1 MLWQVSKFHS
11 FLGLSGILVSSYIYL
26 KEMTTHSSI
35 ILACT
40 HTHTHTHSGIPLS
53 HMCVCITPPLL
64 YSSICWWTLG
74 CFHMLDNK
82 EGWVPKNWCFQLWCW
97 GRFLRV
103 SWTAQ
108 TSQSER
114 KSTLN
119 INWKDWCWSSNTL
132 AIWSEELTHWK
143 RPWCWERLKAKE
155 GDDRGWNDWMDHQLN
170 GHEFEQALIV
180 GNGEGSLACCSSW
193 GLKALNMTEW
203 LKLTELNHWTNAYSG
218 KRVAAKWMFIPKWLN
233 KLWFLHTILH
243 GRWMNNGFGMHYH
256 SVLSKIRFREVHIK
270 N

>member
-1 MLWQVSKFHS
+1 M
-11 FLGLSGILVSSYIYL
+11 
-26 KEMTTHSSI
+26 
-35 ILACT
+35 
-40 HTHTHTHSGIPLS
+40 
-53 HMCVCITPPLL
+53 
-64 YSSICWWTLG
+64 
-74 CFHMLDNK
+74 
-82 EGWVPKNWCFQLWCW
+82 PKNWCFWTVVLEKTLVHLDCKEVKPFNPKGNQSWIFFGRTDAEDETNSLAPWC
-97 GRFLRV
+97 
-103 SWTAQ
+103 
-108 TSQSER
+108 
-114 KSTLN
+114 
-119 INWKDWCWSSNTL
+119 
-132 AIWSEELTHWK
+132 EELTHWK